1 MLPRSKVEKG
11 VVIGWKS
18 ALTAHEWV
26 IVKLRIGA
34 KVRRVVPFPGLVRL
48 PGEYG
53 YEEEG
58 KCRAESAKVLSI
70 TSIEN
75 GRRLPKSTLAHSD
88 WDYTFT
94 YRVGDTVRPRY
105 PLSKDPNVTCASGIH
120 FFTTRKEAVNY
131 QRKR

>member
-1 MLPRSKVEKG
+1 MLPRKKVEKG
-11 VVIGWKS
+11 VVIGWKRALS
-18 ALTAHEWV
+18 AHTWV

-34 KVRRVVPFPGLVRL
+34 KVRRVAPL
-48 PGEYG
+48 PNPWLNEAG
-53 YEEEG
+53 YEIEG

-70 TSIEN
+70 TRIDN

-94 YRVGDTVRPRY
+94 YRVGETVRPRF
-105 PLSKDPNVTCASGIH
+105 PFNKDPNVTCASGIH

-131 QRKR
+131 Q